1 MKSKHL
7 LGVVSIF
14 LGFGLKGCD
23 ALTDERY
30 PMPLRNYEVPQ
41 TQQLQRGG
49 NYFVNEAPQQSTV
62 VRMIQEVPFNWKE

>member
-14 LGFGLKGCD
+14 LGFVLTGCD
-23 ALTDERY
+23 ALTGERY
-30 PMPLRNYEVPQ
+30 PMPFGNYEVPQ

-62 VRMIQEVPFNWKE
+62 VRMRQEVPFNWKE